1 MIHSFTTVFIN
12 GEQSVKGKPWTIE
25 EEKQLRKMVEDK
37 NSVRVIAKSLGK
49 TRDCVRIKIA
59 RLGLE
64 VVVRPK
70 SERTTTTS
78 GFASPKDLPS
88 IEEALK
94 TLNTALQALKTS
106 GLEPSE
112 VLRLRS
118 IIQGVKIYQELFA
131 DYADY
136 RGIETRLIELEAKY
150 EALIKKSKNATPS

>member
-1 MIHSFTTVFIN
+1 MP
-12 GEQSVKGKPWTIE
+12 KGKPWTVE
-25 EEKQLRKMVEDK
+25 EEKQLRQMVEAK
-37 NSVRVIAKSLGK
+37 NSVRVIARTLGK
-49 TRDCVRIKIA
+49 TRDGVRMKIA

-64 VVVRPK
+64 VVVQPKK
-70 SERTTTTS
+70 SERTTTIS
-78 GFASPKDLPS
+78 EFASPKDLPS

-94 TLNTALQALKTS
+94 TLNTALEGLKTP
-106 GLEPSE
+106 GLEQSE

-150 EALIKKSKNATPS
+150 GVLTQKTKNSAPS

>member
-1 MIHSFTTVFIN
+1 MP
-12 GEQSVKGKPWTIE
+12 KGKPWTVE
-25 EEKQLRKMVEDK
+25 EEKQLRQMVEAR
-37 NSVRVIAKSLGK
+37 NSVRVIARTLGK
-49 TRDCVRIKIA
+49 TRDGVRMKIA

-64 VVVRPK
+64 VVVQPK
-70 SERTTTTS
+70 TSERTTTTS
-78 GFASPKDLPS
+78 EFASPKDLPS

-94 TLNTALQALKTS
+94 TLNTALERLKTP
-106 GLEPSE
+106 GLEQSE

-150 EALIKKSKNATPS
+150 GVLTQKTKNSAPS

>member
-1 MIHSFTTVFIN
+1 MP
-12 GEQSVKGKPWTIE
+12 KGKPWTVE
-25 EEKQLRKMVEDK
+25 EEKQLRQMVEAR
-37 NSVRVIAKSLGK
+37 NSVRVIARTLGK
-49 TRDCVRIKIA
+49 TRDGVRMKIA

-64 VVVRPK
+64 VVVQLKK

-78 GFASPKDLPS
+78 EFASPKDLPS

-94 TLNTALQALKTS
+94 TLNTALEGLKTP
-106 GLEPSE
+106 GLEQSE

-150 EALIKKSKNATPS
+150 GVLTQKTKDSAPS

>member
-1 MIHSFTTVFIN
+1 
-12 GEQSVKGKPWTIE
+12 
-25 EEKQLRKMVEDK
+25 MVEAR
-37 NSVRVIAKSLGK
+37 NSVRVIARTLGK
-49 TRDCVRIKIA
+49 TRDGVRMKIA

-64 VVVRPK
+64 VVVQPK
-70 SERTTTTS
+70 TSERTTTTS
-78 GFASPKDLPS
+78 EFASPKDLPS

-94 TLNTALQALKTS
+94 TLNTALERLKTP
-106 GLEPSE
+106 GLEQSE

-150 EALIKKSKNATPS
+150 GVLTQKTKNSAPS